1 MLELGKL
8 LPVQLEVVADTEVVQ
23 VVVGTGAEPA
33 AADIEA
39 EQVVV
44 DTGVELVA
52 ADTEVVLCNKVEQLE
67 ENTKAACK
75 LHRLAEQYMSDK
87 PVPDTSDNLYTTESG
102 NNFDMDYI
110 RTCC

>member
-1 MLELGKL
+1 VLELGKL

-52 ADTEVVLCNKVEQLE
+52 ADTEVVLCNKVEQLRKKAVKLGILLQE
-67 ENTKAACK
+67 ITKTQNK
-75 LHRLAEQYMSDK
+75 L
-87 PVPDTSDNLYTTESG
+87 
-102 NNFDMDYI
+102 
-110 RTCC
+110 